1 MHILGIDANS
11 IVPHL
16 YQHLAVFALARP
28 DQQFTGRSVTD
39 AMDWMPLIAR
49 FMITCCN

>member
-28 DQQFTGRSVTD
+28 DQQFTGTVGNGCHGLDPVDRQIHD
-39 AMDWMPLIAR
+39 DLL
-49 FMITCCN
+49 